1 MHSNIKYYLKNEQEC
16 IISFENS
23 GRSREFLYLIIHDC
37 EFFERLQ
44 ISDLGHLIL
53 GLIFRFGV
61 ILVYK
66 IGRKV

>member
-16 IISFENS
+16 IIRFENS
-23 GRSREFLYLIIHDC
+23 RRSREFLYLITHDY
-37 EFFERLQ
+37 EFLNGFK

-53 GLIFRFGV
+53 GLIFKFGV

>member
-16 IISFENS
+16 IVSFLN
-23 GRSREFLYLIIHDC
+23 GFKIP
-37 EFFERLQ
+37 
-44 ISDLGHLIL
+44 DLGHLIL